1 MAARWFESQANVSG
15 AAPIVQVDTSVPVI
29 PIANTSTMTTSTV
42 PADAS
47 SCEIRQNGSSWDQ
60 ICDSR
65 PFAAITAGL
74 IVAAVLF
81 WWCPPLVRSAEHST
95 YEAANEYISEVSVKK
110 VLIWSLVA
118 GVLVYLVVPLVW
130 RRS

>member
-1 MAARWFESQANVSG
+1 MAARWFENQADVSG
-15 AAPIVQVDTSVPVI
+15 AAPIVQAPVVTAVVPPPSIV
-29 PIANTSTMTTSTV
+29 TDSSST
-42 PADAS
+42 
-47 SCEIRQNGSSWDQ
+47 CEIRQNGSSWDQ